1 MAASSSSFAASPRE
15 PGGYSRRRHRSLD
28 PMDSVD
34 RNRLMTDRSAYVS
47 YLEVQL
53 ERVTA
58 SCLTVQGFSDR
69 INQVADQCNE
79 MEARVNGLGR
89 QLRELQALQLEE
101 GPQGQQQAGGG
112 GGYWQR
118 SLERRLAKLEA
129 EVRDGTPQGSARGAV
144 ASSPRSE
151 ASGPSSSLLEDL
163 TDQIRSFEAEV
174 MTRLDA
180 VEDMS
185 QRLAEEAMNQ
195 VEEVKHSVDEVR
207 GSVTTLEARSTQK
220 MNEGLQRVG
229 RVLKR
234 VVQAQRAMQQRM
246 ASAVKERGRGPSEE
260 KERTLETDLTEAS
273 DLAEAEE
280 DAGGLAETLPAG
292 PWLPREEETRPESKG
307 HARARSVGAAGGW
320 ATADR
325 PSMTHVINVR
335 GEVTVT
341 KSPGPGDGTTATAA
355 ATTAAAMASAVSED
369 EEPSE
374 IHTTPRVAHAPPRG
388 PRAYS
393 APPRNK
399 RTPQTD
405 RTATAGGLLNTR
417 AAREKRQAEIAS
429 LAKELQLLE
438 REEREF
444 HRQSR
449 LRAQKLQ
456 KGPLGPATRAGGGA
470 GRGSKVHNVA
480 AASGLSSTSQ
490 ARHFARDRISDYG
503 LLGLLLGLVR
513 LLAWRLRGNMFE
525 VIQLVRGSCT
535 GSVCSAAGVSS
546 KLSNPTDELEWVKQW
561 RTLLSHLSREV
572 DLHRSREAQQHVAG
586 LRALLDLPAG
596 TPVERVIAAARRVP
610 NPSNHCRL
618 CVKGVERKLARGV
631 DMRALEG
638 LRQRHAQ
645 LIQELELIEAGEEY
659 KRYLRIRKLLQ
670 GSLDAGSP
678 RRSSGEMFEQYVCYD
693 DYWLKRAVAY
703 RLRVQDWSRW
713 ELSRNAVWLD
723 QKGRRCGEVDC
734 GVVVGE
740 SLVAVIECKA
750 GCLQIATAASQQ
762 ERHLSESPGCTL
774 LLRDGTRAVP
784 SSDCMVFV
792 ATTLPDHRY
801 GLWVKARENN
811 LSAEEII
818 EVVEDARRRIPR
830 WCRQEKLRSGDKLLG
845 MLAATLWLCG
855 DFPVSPRGCSSAS
868 PGVSECDW
876 ESGDRLASDRA
887 GLNMILRRELE
898 VALSRAYILVMAFSG
913 APFRGEVSS
922 FRAVKVGI
930 LDPVSIIVLTANFG
944 TFGDIE
950 KVEISDSSDP
960 ALIRSCEVTIRY
972 FDSRCAVHVV
982 KNLGHASAA
991 SPLVIRVEVP
1001 GLQVVEHMKLVSC
1014 RADRTPIPQERRFV
1028 NLTKVKWTIADTLSC
1043 CQQFGEVESINHLE
1057 PSYAARRPQSRA
1069 TKIAFFDVRSTSV
1082 RVFAAVVEA
1091 HRLQAEAALSGVS
1104 SGFTAGALDNVPYK
1118 NSKQPSSQS
1127 LQQQPLTGLNLSCGL
1142 EAPSQ
1147 QYMTEGL
1154 GNSNRDADE
1163 ATRRQMDTSF
1173 LSLGQDCQA
1182 WRGSGNN
1189 VMTDDC
1195 RRTLVKLL
1203 SSISDSNASASDQ
1216 PHHRGLAQGVLGLQ
1230 QSQQKLL
1237 QDSLNYT
1244 EGTGVQSYTPSSSRD
1259 TLLIDQWVPK
1269 AGIMG
1274 DGSYVDPDE
1283 GLYYNN
1289 SFEDSHLERFM
1300 VESIGYDHSQGIDC
1314 GDVFYRTALGAGG
1327 TTRS

>member
-456 KGPLGPATRAGGGA
+456 KGPLGPATR
-470 GRGSKVHNVA
+470 
-480 AASGLSSTSQ
+480 
-490 ARHFARDRISDYG
+490 
-503 LLGLLLGLVR
+503 
-513 LLAWRLRGNMFE
+513 
-525 VIQLVRGSCT
+525 
-535 GSVCSAAGVSS
+535 
-546 KLSNPTDELEWVKQW
+546 DELEWVKQW